1 MIYEQQML
9 INWKRV
15 EISVG
20 TRLGG
25 LQTQLEVIFLNIEQK
40 I

>member
-1 MIYEQQML
+1 MIYEQKTL

-20 TRLGG
+20 TRLSG